1 MINEV
6 QFLLNEKKQR
16 TESNIIN
23 FKFIIFTVVF
33 ISFVLLN
40 QDRYIGANANAENR
54 MLLGLWLLYP
64 IYLVIFKKF
73 AMKKY
78 MILCTACESP
88 VALQSKYQISA
99 DLEQLTHEKCAKC
112 KAVLSLDKL
121 KTKS

>member
-6 QFLLNEKKQR
+6 QFLLNEKKHR
-16 TESNIIN
+16 TEKNIIN

-33 ISFVLLN
+33 ISFFILN
-40 QDRYIGANANAENR
+40 QERYIGANANTENR

-64 IYLVIFKKF
+64 VYLVIFKKF

-78 MILCTACESP
+78 MLFCTACEHP
-88 VALQSKYQISA
+88 VSLQSKYQISA
-99 DLEQLTHEKCAKC
+99 DLEQLTHEKCVNC
-112 KAVLSLDKL
+112 KATLSLDNM